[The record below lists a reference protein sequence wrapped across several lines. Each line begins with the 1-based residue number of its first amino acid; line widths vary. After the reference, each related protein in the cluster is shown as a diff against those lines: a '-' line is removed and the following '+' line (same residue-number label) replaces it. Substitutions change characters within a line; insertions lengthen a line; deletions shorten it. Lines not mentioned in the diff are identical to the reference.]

1 MTMIRK
7 QFFVDADVSQRLKRL
22 AAIRRVSEA
31 ELIRQGVAKLLSDTA
46 QENADWQSRFTQIV
60 SNFGEN
66 TELAERVMQV
76 KTEQAELLRKRR
88 ERLRAQ
94 FDEE

>member
-7 QFFVDADVSQRLKRL
+7 QFFVDASVSERLKRL

-46 QENADWQSRFTQIV
+46 QENMDWKQRFTAIV
-60 SNFGEN
+60 SNFGDN

-76 KTEQAELLRKRR
+76 KTEQSQKLRKRQQ
-88 ERLRAQ
+88 RLRAH
-94 FDEE
+94 FDKE